1 LKNGVLAWLVIGLA
15 LLFLVP
21 LVAMGFWMGS
31 QGSWMMGRGTMGPG
45 MMGWNP
51 LGYGFGWGRMLAGSL
66 LFLVFIGLT
75 VLGVYYLVT
84 DRGITEPSRDR
95 SIELLR
101 ERYAKG
107 EINEDQFRKMKEA
120 LQS

>member
-1 LKNGVLAWLVIGLA
+1 
-15 LLFLVP
+15 
-21 LVAMGFWMGS
+21 
-31 QGSWMMGRGTMGPG
+31 MMGRGMMGPG

-66 LFLVFIGLT
+66 LFLVFVSLI
-75 VLGVYYLVT
+75 VLGAYYLVT
-84 DRGITEPSRDR
+84 GRGITEPSRDR

-107 EINEDQFRKMKEA
+107 EITEDQFRKMKEA

>member
-1 LKNGVLAWLVIGLA
+1 LRNGVLALIVIGLA

-21 LVAMGFWMGS
+21 VAVMSFWMWSRG
-31 QGSWMMGRGTMGPG
+31 GWMMMPG
-45 MMGWNP
+45 MVGWSRAW
-51 LGYGFGWGRMLAGSL
+51 YAFESGRMLVGTL
-66 LFLVFIGLT
+66 LFFVFVGLT

-84 DRGITEPSRDR
+84 GRGIVEPSRDR

-107 EINEDQFRKMKEA
+107 EISEDQFRKMKEA

>member
-21 LVAMGFWMGS
+21 FVAMGFWMGS
-31 QGSWMMGRGTMGPG
+31 QGGWMMGRGMIGPG

-51 LGYGFGWGRMLAGSL
+51 SRYGFGWGRMLAGSL

-84 DRGITEPSRDR
+84 GRGITEPSRDR